1 MSQKLFLS
9 GSEWVE
15 NASQF
20 TKNFIDNCNK
30 NSDKGYFLE
39 VYVQCPE
46 KLHDLHNDL
55 SFLSERMK
63 IEKVEK
69 LVTNSHTQKRICCTH
84 TEFKT
89 SIKSWISIEKST

>member
-63 IEKVEK
+63 IEKCKKNLLLIYMMK
-69 LVTNSHTQKRICCTH
+69 LNMLYTF
-84 TEFKT
+84 EA
-89 SIKSWISIEKST
+89 SIKS

>member
-9 GSEWVE
+9 GSEWVG

-46 KLHDLHNDL
+46 KLNDLHNDL

-69 LVTNSHTQKRICCTH
+69 LVTNSHTQKRICDTH
-84 TEFKT
+84 TKFKT
-89 SIKSWISIEKST
+89 SIKLWISIEKST